1 MNFILKLY
9 LGNNNKKEKFRR
21 LNNYAN
27 FTSKYCRFLYNSYC
41 KNLINILNEIKG
53 KTKWEE

>member
-9 LGNNNKKEKFRR
+9 LRKGTKMELFTR

-27 FTSKYCRFLYNSYC
+27 FTSKYCRFLYDDYC
-41 KNLINILNEIKG
+41 ENLSQIIKEIKE
-53 KTKWEE
+53 KAK